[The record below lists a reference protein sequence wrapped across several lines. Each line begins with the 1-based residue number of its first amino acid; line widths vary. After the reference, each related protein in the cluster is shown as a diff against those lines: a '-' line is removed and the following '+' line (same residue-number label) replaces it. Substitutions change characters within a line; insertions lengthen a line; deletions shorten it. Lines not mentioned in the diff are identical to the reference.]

1 MFGRVLPDRDGR
13 AQAAMTVNTIFF
25 SVQAVMASETV
36 AGPDVSESGPP
47 ARPLAKAT
55 SSARALLANMLA
67 GVWGVAP
74 HELEIRSERSGRP
87 YLAPKG
93 SHSLPFISLSHSR
106 GWVACAATEIGPVG
120 IDIERQ
126 RPGRDHGGISSV
138 AFGPLEQARVTEG
151 GARAFYRVW
160 TLREAIAKACGQGL
174 PLATDGRDRVHDGP
188 DEGEWATTL
197 DGTGWALSH
206 RFVESDL
213 SLATAIMLS
222 DLAQQVAHVRWVGTE
237 NP

>member
-25 SVQAVMASETV
+25 SVQAEMLGETV
-36 AGPDVSESGPP
+36 AGPDFSESVRPR
-47 ARPLAKAT
+47 ARAT
-55 SSARALLANMLA
+55 MAARALLSNMLA
-67 GVWGVAP
+67 GVWGIPP
-74 HELEIRSERSGRP
+74 HELEIRSESSGRP
-87 YLAPKG
+87 YLATKRG
-93 SHSLPFISLSHSR
+93 HRLPFISLSHSR

-126 RPGRDHGGISSV
+126 RPGRDHIRISSV
-138 AFGPLEQARVTEG
+138 AFGPLEQARVTEA
-151 GARAFYRVW
+151 GACAFYRIW
-160 TLREAIAKACGQGL
+160 TLREAVAKACGQGL
-174 PLATDGRDRVHDGP
+174 ALATDGRDRAHDGP

-206 RFVESDL
+206 RFMERDL
-213 SLATAIMLS
+213 SLATAVMLS
-222 DLAQQVAHVRWVGTE
+222 DPARLVAHVRWAGTG